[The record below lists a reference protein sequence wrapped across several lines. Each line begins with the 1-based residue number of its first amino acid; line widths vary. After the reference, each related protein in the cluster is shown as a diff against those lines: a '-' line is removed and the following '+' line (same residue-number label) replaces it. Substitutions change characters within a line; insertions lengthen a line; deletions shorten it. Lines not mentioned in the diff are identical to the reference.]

1 MLDDFWVFR
10 AYVVWAYISLVW
22 LLCLVCEFDLIGGR
36 CGGVW
41 WWFVIRACWC
51 SFSDCGSSSS
61 AVDDLCGL

>member
-1 MLDDFWVFR
+1 MVGGICLQVLDDFWVFR

-41 WWFVIRACWC
+41 WWFVISCLL
-51 SFSDCGSSSS
+51 
-61 AVDDLCGL
+61 V